1 MEPTPL
7 SLLNKLQIQ
16 IENGFKRRKDEN
28 VRATFDSH
36 KQGKFITESS
46 LRAALKDLGIDV
58 LEEDVDE
65 MLKTSDMNADGGLDF
80 DEFSLLVARS
90 SPGLEFLRSLPLAE
104 LVLDGLPNMEGRV
117 AANGTGEVQL
127 RHLCS
132 ISQNELDISIQAIAK
147 GLRTMLQENL
157 AALKK
162 AYDLLDSNA
171 AAGNAAAAK
180 FQIIKMSVGT
190 IHDFHAGIAA
200 RIGDAR
206 VCDHAFDYA
215 CADICC

>member
-1 MEPTPL
+1 M
-7 SLLNKLQIQ
+7 NKLQIQ
-16 IENGFKRRKDEN
+16 IKNGFKRRKDEN

-58 LEEDVDE
+58 QERDVGE
-65 MLKTSDMNADGGLDF
+65 MKKSSDMNADGGLDF
-80 DEFSLLVARS
+80 DEFSMLVARS

-104 LVLDGLPNMEGRV
+104 LVLDGLPPVDKRV
-117 AANGTGEVQL
+117 AANGVGEVEL
-127 RHLCS
+127 RHMCS
-132 ISQNELDISIQAIAK
+132 ISQNELDISIQAIAE

-157 AALKK
+157 AALEK

-190 IHDFHAGIAA
+190 IYDFHAGIPA
-200 RIGDAR
+200 RIGNAHFFY
-206 VCDHAFDYA
+206 HAYDFA
-215 CADICC
+215 CADICV